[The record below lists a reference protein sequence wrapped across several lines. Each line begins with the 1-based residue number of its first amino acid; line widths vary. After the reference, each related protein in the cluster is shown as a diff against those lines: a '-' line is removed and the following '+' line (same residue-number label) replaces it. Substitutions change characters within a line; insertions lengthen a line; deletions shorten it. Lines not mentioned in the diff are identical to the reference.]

1 MNQTAGKIG
10 HIAVKQPLSVE
21 IFDRDGIEYCCHAE
35 RTLEEACS
43 ELDVSPEE
51 VTRALADP
59 SGQFAP
65 HQVDWNGSTCEFL
78 ILRILRKEHADLKEE
93 IRNLRVL
100 AKGSSELHS
109 SADPELKISREL
121 FEELAE
127 ELTAHMEAEEKTV
140 FPALLEVELAYVG
153 EGTQSLTPGWIPA
166 TLKRMSQE
174 HRVAGRT
181 LSLLCQETHAFHVP
195 KGADPA
201 YQEFYDGL
209 TKLYGGIRHDFH
221 VENDILFPRIAQ
233 MEMAL
238 LHETKT
244 AAPAHT

>member
-1 MNQTAGKIG
+1 MNQAAEKIG
-10 HIAVKQPLSVE
+10 HIAMKQPLSVE
-21 IFDRDGIEYCCHAE
+21 YSTEMASNTVLMGSRHSK
-35 RTLEEACS
+35 EACS
-43 ELDVSPEE
+43 RLDVSPGEM
-51 VTRALADP
+51 TRALADP
-59 SGQFAP
+59 GGQFAP

-100 AKGSSELHS
+100 ATATSKLHGSAH
-109 SADPELKISREL
+109 PELKITRQL

-127 ELTAHMEAEEKTV
+127 ELTVHLEAEEKTV
-140 FPALLEVELAYVG
+140 FPALLEVELAYLG

-166 TLKRMSQE
+166 TLKRMSEE

-181 LSLLCQETHAFHVP
+181 LSLLRQETHAFRVP

-209 TKLYGGIRHDFH
+209 RKLYGGIRHDLH
-221 VENDILFPRIAQ
+221 VENNILFPRIAQ

-238 LHETKT
+238 LH
-244 AAPAHT
+244 